1 MPDRWAGIIFV
12 KIRCI
17 LTRKTAHKCLI
28 CIEYQFGLILAIAII
43 ILSNYH
49 IITLNFRFQHIEYLI
64 ALATIPLLVVLYFQ
78 LMYWKKNT
86 IKKIGDQRLVQAL
99 IVNYSPINFLFKFLF
114 FALALAAVIAASANL
129 QKPGAMDNVQRKGV
143 DVVIAIDV
151 SKSMLAE
158 DIKPNRLERARQLVY
173 KLMEQ
178 LPNDRVGLVLF
189 AGRAYLQMPLTT
201 DHGAARMYIQQAGPE
216 VVPTQGTIISEALR
230 ASNSAFNSKER
241 KFKSIVL
248 ISDGE
253 DHDPQAVPLA
263 QQLAQ
268 DGVMINTIGIGSA
281 EGAPIM
287 DPATNENKKDANGN
301 TVISKLNEAE
311 LQQLAAATKGVYVKL
326 NEVDAAVNAITKQLS
341 TIESSSLDD
350 NAFRDYKSYF
360 QWFLAIA
367 FGLLMIEFF
376 LPERKFKAA

>member
-1 MPDRWAGIIFV
+1 MHFP
-12 KIRCI
+12 
-17 LTRKTAHKCLI
+17 
-28 CIEYQFGLILAIAII
+28 
-43 ILSNYH
+43 LSHYR
-49 IITLNFRFQHIEYLI
+49 IITLNYRFQHLEYLV
-64 ALATIPLLVVLYFQ
+64 ALATIPLIVVLYFQ
-78 LMYWKKNT
+78 LLHWKKNT
-86 IKKIGDQRLVQAL
+86 IKKIGDEKLVQAL
-99 IVNYSPINFLFKFLF
+99 IANYSPINFLLKFMF
-114 FALALAAVIAASANL
+114 FALGLAAVIVAAANL
-129 QKPGAMDNVQRKGV
+129 QKPGAMDNIQRKGV

-173 KLMEQ
+173 KLMDQ

-248 ISDGE
+248 ITDGE

-287 DPATNENKKDANGN
+287 DPSTNEYKKDENGV
-301 TVISKLNEAE
+301 TVVSRLNETL
-311 LQQLAAATKGVYVKL
+311 LQQLAGTTKGVYVKL
-326 NEVDAAVNAITKQLS
+326 NDVESAVTAVTKQLS

-367 FGLLMIEFF
+367 FAFLLIEFF
-376 LPERKFKAA
+376 LPERKLKAA

>member
-1 MPDRWAGIIFV
+1 
-12 KIRCI
+12 
-17 LTRKTAHKCLI
+17 
-28 CIEYQFGLILAIAII
+28 LA
-43 ILSNYH
+43 
-49 IITLNFRFQHIEYLI
+49 FRFQHIEYLV
-64 ALATIPLLVVLYFQ
+64 ALAVIPLVVILYAQ
-78 LMYWKKNT
+78 LLYWKKNT
-86 IKKIGDQRLVQAL
+86 AKKIGDPKLVQAL
-99 IVNYSPINFLFKFLF
+99 IVNYSPLNFLLKFLF
-114 FALALAAVIAASANL
+114 FVVALAAIIFAAANL
-129 QKPGAMDNVQRKGV
+129 QQPGAMDNIQRKGV

-173 KLMEQ
+173 KLMDQ

-216 VVPTQGTIISEALR
+216 VVPTQGTVISEALR

-248 ISDGE
+248 ITDGE
-253 DHDPQAVPLA
+253 DHDPQAVQLA

-268 DGVMINTIGIGSA
+268 NGIMINTIGIGSA

-287 DPATNENKKDANGN
+287 DPATNEYKKDETGN
-301 TVISKLNEAE
+301 TVVSKLNETE
-311 LQQLAAATKGVYVKL
+311 LQQLAGATKGVYVKL
-326 NEVDAAVNAITKQLS
+326 SDVDAAVNAITKQLN
-341 TIESSSLDD
+341 TIESTSLDD

-367 FGLLMIEFF
+367 LLLLLVEFF
-376 LPERKFKAA
+376 FPEKKLKVA

>member
-1 MPDRWAGIIFV
+1 V
-12 KIRCI
+12 S
-17 LTRKTAHKCLI
+17 
-28 CIEYQFGLILAIAII
+28 Y
-43 ILSNYH
+43 
-49 IITLNFRFQHIEYLI
+49 RFQHIEYLV

-78 LMYWKKNT
+78 LLYWKKNT

-99 IVNYSPINFLFKFLF
+99 IVNYSPTNFLFKFMF

-189 AGRAYLQMPLTT
+189 AGRAYLQMPLST
-201 DHGAARMYIQQAGPE
+201 DHAAARMYIQQAGPE

-311 LQQLAAATKGVYVKL
+311 LQQLASATKGVYVKL

-367 FGLLMIEFF
+367 FALLMIEFF

>member
-1 MPDRWAGIIFV
+1 
-12 KIRCI
+12 
-17 LTRKTAHKCLI
+17 L
-28 CIEYQFGLILAIAII
+28 
-43 ILSNYH
+43 NY
-49 IITLNFRFQHIEYLI
+49 RFQHIEYLI
-64 ALATIPLLVVLYFQ
+64 ALATIPLVVVLYFQ
-78 LMYWKKNT
+78 LQYWKKNT
-86 IKKIGDQRLVQAL
+86 IKKIGDQKLVQAL
-99 IVNYSPINFLFKFLF
+99 IANYSPVNFLLKFMF
-114 FALALAAVIAASANL
+114 FALALAAVIVAAANL

-173 KLMEQ
+173 KLMDQ

-216 VVPTQGTIISEALR
+216 VVPTQGTVISEALR

-248 ISDGE
+248 ITDGE

-287 DPATNENKKDANGN
+287 DPATNEYKKDENGN
-301 TVISKLNEAE
+301 TVVSRLNETE
-311 LQQLAAATKGVYVKL
+311 LQQLAGATKGVYVKL
-326 NEVDAAVNAITKQLS
+326 NEVDATVNAITKQLG

-367 FGLLMIEFF
+367 FAFLLIEFF
-376 LPERKFKAA
+376 LPERKLKAA

>member
-1 MPDRWAGIIFV
+1 MA
-12 KIRCI
+12 
-17 LTRKTAHKCLI
+17 
-28 CIEYQFGLILAIAII
+28 
-43 ILSNYH
+43 
-49 IITLNFRFQHIEYLI
+49 FRFQHIEYLI
-64 ALATIPLLVVLYFQ
+64 ALAAIPLLVVLYFQ

-86 IKKIGDQRLVQAL
+86 IKKIGDPKLVQAL
-99 IVNYSPINFLFKFLF
+99 IVNYSPTNFLFKFLC
-114 FALALAAVIAASANL
+114 FALALAVIIAASANL

-178 LPNDRVGLVLF
+178 LANDRVGLVLF

-201 DHGAARMYIQQAGPE
+201 DHSAARMYIQQAGPE

-230 ASNSAFNSKER
+230 AGNSAFNSKER
-241 KFKSIVL
+241 KFKSIIL
-248 ISDGE
+248 ITDGE

-281 EGAPIM
+281 QGAPIM
-287 DPATNENKKDANGN
+287 DPATNEYKKDENGV
-301 TVISKLNEAE
+301 TVVSKLNEIE
-311 LQQLAAATKGVYVKL
+311 LQQLAGATKGVYVKL
-326 NEVDAAVNAITKQLS
+326 TDVDAAVNAITKQLS
-341 TIESSSLDD
+341 TIETTSLDD
-350 NAFRDYKSYF
+350 NAFKDYKSYF

-367 FGLLMIEFF
+367 FALLMIEFF
-376 LPERKFKAA
+376 LPERKFRTA

>member
-1 MPDRWAGIIFV
+1 M
-12 KIRCI
+12 
-17 LTRKTAHKCLI
+17 
-28 CIEYQFGLILAIAII
+28 
-43 ILSNYH
+43 
-49 IITLNFRFQHIEYLI
+49 
-64 ALATIPLLVVLYFQ
+64 
-78 LMYWKKNT
+78 
-86 IKKIGDQRLVQAL
+86 VQAL
-99 IVNYSPINFLFKFLF
+99 IVNYSPTNFLFKFLF
-114 FALALAAVIAASANL
+114 FSLALAAIIAASANL

-178 LPNDRVGLVLF
+178 LSNDRVGLVLF

-216 VVPTQGTIISEALR
+216 VVPTQGTVISEALR

-248 ISDGE
+248 ITDGE

-287 DPATNENKKDANGN
+287 DPATNEYKKDESGN
-301 TVISKLNEAE
+301 TVVTRLNEAE
-311 LQQLAAATKGVYVKL
+311 LQQLAGATKGVYVKL
-326 NEVDAAVNAITKQLS
+326 NDVNAAVEAITKQLS

-367 FGLLMIEFF
+367 FVLLMIEFF
-376 LPERKFKAA
+376 LPERKFKTA

>member
-1 MPDRWAGIIFV
+1 M
-12 KIRCI
+12 
-17 LTRKTAHKCLI
+17 
-28 CIEYQFGLILAIAII
+28 
-43 ILSNYH
+43 
-49 IITLNFRFQHIEYLI
+49 
-64 ALATIPLLVVLYFQ
+64 
-78 LMYWKKNT
+78 
-86 IKKIGDQRLVQAL
+86 
-99 IVNYSPINFLFKFLF
+99 F
-114 FALALAAVIAASANL
+114 FALALAAVIVGAANL
-129 QKPGAMDNVQRKGV
+129 QQPGAMDNVQRKGV

-173 KLMEQ
+173 KLMDQ

-201 DHGAARMYIQQAGPE
+201 DHSAARMYIQQAGPE
-216 VVPTQGTIISEALR
+216 VVPTQGTVISEALR

-253 DHDPQAVPLA
+253 DHDPQAIPLA

-268 DGVMINTIGIGSA
+268 DGVMINTIGIGST

-287 DPATNENKKDANGN
+287 DPATNENKKDENGN

-311 LQQLAAATKGVYVKL
+311 LQQLAGATRGVYVKL

>member
-1 MPDRWAGIIFV
+1 MCRF
-12 KIRCI
+12 
-17 LTRKTAHKCLI
+17 
-28 CIEYQFGLILAIAII
+28 
-43 ILSNYH
+43 S
-49 IITLNFRFQHIEYLI
+49 IITLANYQIITLAFRFQHIEYLV
-64 ALATIPLLVVLYFQ
+64 ALATIPLIVVLYFQ

-86 IKKIGDQRLVQAL
+86 VKKIGDAKLVQAL
-99 IVNYSPINFLFKFLF
+99 IANYSPINFLLKFMF
-114 FALALAAVIAASANL
+114 FALALAAVIVASANL
-129 QKPGAMDNVQRKGV
+129 QKPGARDNVQRKGV
-143 DVVIAIDV
+143 DVVIAMDV

-173 KLMEQ
+173 KLIDQ

-230 ASNSAFNSKER
+230 AGNSAFNSKER

-248 ISDGE
+248 ITDGE

-263 QQLAQ
+263 QQLAE
-268 DGVMINTIGIGSA
+268 DGVMINSVGFGSA

-287 DPATNENKKDANGN
+287 DPATNEYKKDENGN
-301 TVISKLNEAE
+301 TVISRLNETE
-311 LQQLAAATKGVYVKL
+311 LQQLAGATRGIYVKL
-326 NEVDAAVNAITKQLS
+326 NDVDDAVNAITKQLS
-341 TIESSSLDD
+341 TIESTVLDD

-360 QWFLAIA
+360 QWFLVIA
-367 FGLLMIEFF
+367 FVFLMAEFF
-376 LPERKFKAA
+376 LPERKWKAA

>member
-1 MPDRWAGIIFV
+1 
-12 KIRCI
+12 
-17 LTRKTAHKCLI
+17 L
-28 CIEYQFGLILAIAII
+28 
-43 ILSNYH
+43 NY
-49 IITLNFRFQHIEYLI
+49 RFQHIEYLI
-64 ALATIPLLVVLYFQ
+64 ALATIPLIVVLYFQ
-78 LMYWKKNT
+78 LLYWKKNT
-86 IKKIGDQRLVQAL
+86 IKKIGDPKLVQVL
-99 IVNYSPINFLFKFLF
+99 IANYSPVNFLLKFMF
-114 FALALAAVIAASANL
+114 FALALAAVIVGAANL
-129 QKPGAMDNVQRKGV
+129 QQPGAMDNVQRKGV
-143 DVVIAIDV
+143 DVVIAMDV

-173 KLMEQ
+173 KLMDQ

-216 VVPTQGTIISEALR
+216 VVPTQGTVISEALR

-241 KFKSIVL
+241 KFKSIIL

-263 QQLAQ
+263 QQLSE

-287 DPATNENKKDANGN
+287 DPSTNEYKKDETGN
-301 TVISKLNEAE
+301 TVVSRLNETE
-311 LQQLAAATKGVYVKL
+311 LQQLAAASRGIYVKL
-326 NEVDAAVNAITKQLS
+326 NEVDATVNAITKQLG
-341 TIESSSLDD
+341 TIESTSLDD
-350 NAFRDYKSYF
+350 NAFREYKNYF

-367 FGLLMIEFF
+367 IVFLMIEFF
-376 LPERKFKAA
+376 LPERKLKAA

>member
-1 MPDRWAGIIFV
+1 M
-12 KIRCI
+12 
-17 LTRKTAHKCLI
+17 
-28 CIEYQFGLILAIAII
+28 YSS
-43 ILSNYH
+43 LSNYP
-49 IITLNFRFQHIEYLI
+49 IITLNYRFQHIEYLI
-64 ALATIPLLVVLYFQ
+64 ALAIIPLLVVLYFQ
-78 LMYWKKNT
+78 LLYWKKNT

-99 IVNYSPINFLFKFLF
+99 IVNYSPTNFLFKFLF
-114 FALALAAVIAASANL
+114 FALALAAIIAASANL
-129 QKPGAMDNVQRKGV
+129 QKPGAMDNIQRKGV

-178 LPNDRVGLVLF
+178 LSNDRVGLVLF

-216 VVPTQGTIISEALR
+216 VVPTQGTVISEALR

-248 ISDGE
+248 ITDGE

-263 QQLAQ
+263 QQLAE

-281 EGAPIM
+281 AGAPIM
-287 DPATNENKKDANGN
+287 DPATNEYKKDESGN
-301 TVISKLNEAE
+301 TVISRLNEAE
-311 LQQLAAATKGVYVKL
+311 LQQLAGATKGVYVKL
-326 NEVDAAVNAITKQLS
+326 NDVNAAVEAITKQLS

-367 FGLLMIEFF
+367 LALLMIEFF
-376 LPERKFKAA
+376 WPERKFKAA

>member
-1 MPDRWAGIIFV
+1 M
-12 KIRCI
+12 
-17 LTRKTAHKCLI
+17 
-28 CIEYQFGLILAIAII
+28 
-43 ILSNYH
+43 NY
-49 IITLNFRFQHIEYLI
+49 RFQHIEYLV

-78 LMYWKKNT
+78 LLYWKKNT

-99 IVNYSPINFLFKFLF
+99 IVNYSPTNFLFKFMF

-253 DHDPQAVPLA
+253 DHDPQALPLA

-311 LQQLAAATKGVYVKL
+311 LQQLASATKGVYVKL

-367 FGLLMIEFF
+367 FALLMIEFF

>member
-1 MPDRWAGIIFV
+1 MF
-12 KIRCI
+12 
-17 LTRKTAHKCLI
+17 L
-28 CIEYQFGLILAIAII
+28 
-43 ILSNYH
+43 
-49 IITLNFRFQHIEYLI
+49 FQHIEYLI

-78 LMYWKKNT
+78 LLYWKKNT
-86 IKKIGDQRLVQAL
+86 IKKIGDPKLVQAL
-99 IVNYSPINFLFKFLF
+99 IVNYSPTNFLFKFLF
-114 FALALAAVIAASANL
+114 FSLALAAIIAASANL

-178 LPNDRVGLVLF
+178 LSNDRVGLVLF

-216 VVPTQGTIISEALR
+216 VVPTQGTVISEALR

-248 ISDGE
+248 ITDGE

-287 DPATNENKKDANGN
+287 DPATNEYKKDESGN
-301 TVISKLNEAE
+301 TVVTRLNEAE
-311 LQQLAAATKGVYVKL
+311 LQQLAGATKGVYVKL
-326 NEVDAAVNAITKQLS
+326 NDVNAAVEAITKQLS

-360 QWFLAIA
+360 QWFLAVA
-367 FGLLMIEFF
+367 FALLMIEFF
-376 LPERKFKAA
+376 WPERKLKAAWKNYST

>member
-1 MPDRWAGIIFV
+1 M
-12 KIRCI
+12 
-17 LTRKTAHKCLI
+17 
-28 CIEYQFGLILAIAII
+28 
-43 ILSNYH
+43 
-49 IITLNFRFQHIEYLI
+49 FRFQHIEYLV

-78 LMYWKKNT
+78 LLYWKKNT

-99 IVNYSPINFLFKFLF
+99 IVNYSPTNFLFKFLF

-216 VVPTQGTIISEALR
+216 VVPTQGTVISEALR
-230 ASNSAFNSKER
+230 AGNSAFNSKER

-248 ISDGE
+248 ITDGE
-253 DHDPQAVPLA
+253 DHDPQAVPMA

-287 DPATNENKKDANGN
+287 DPATNEYKKDENGN
-301 TVISKLNEAE
+301 TVISRLNEAE
-311 LQQLAAATKGVYVKL
+311 LQQLAGATKGVYVKL

-341 TIESSSLDD
+341 TIESTSLDD
-350 NAFRDYKSYF
+350 NAFRDYKNYF

-376 LPERKFKAA
+376 LPERKFKTA

>member
-1 MPDRWAGIIFV
+1 MI
-12 KIRCI
+12 
-17 LTRKTAHKCLI
+17 
-28 CIEYQFGLILAIAII
+28 Y
-43 ILSNYH
+43 
-49 IITLNFRFQHIEYLI
+49 RFQHIEYLI

-78 LMYWKKNT
+78 LLYWKKST
-86 IKKIGDQRLVQAL
+86 IRKIGDPKLVQAL
-99 IVNYSPINFLFKFLF
+99 IVNYSPVNFLFKFMF
-114 FALALAAVIAASANL
+114 FALALAAIIAASANL
-129 QKPGAMDNVQRKGV
+129 QKPGAMDNIQRKGV

-178 LPNDRVGLVLF
+178 LSNDRVGLVLF

-216 VVPTQGTIISEALR
+216 VVPTQGTVISEALR

-248 ISDGE
+248 ITDGE

-287 DPATNENKKDANGN
+287 DPATNQYKKDENGN
-301 TVISKLNEAE
+301 TVVSRLNETE
-311 LQQLAAATKGVYVKL
+311 LQQLAGATKGVYVKL
-326 NEVDAAVNAITKQLS
+326 SDVDAAVNAITKQLS
-341 TIESSSLDD
+341 TIETTSLDD

-367 FGLLMIEFF
+367 FVLLMIEFF

>member
-1 MPDRWAGIIFV
+1 
-12 KIRCI
+12 
-17 LTRKTAHKCLI
+17 
-28 CIEYQFGLILAIAII
+28 
-43 ILSNYH
+43 
-49 IITLNFRFQHIEYLI
+49 
-64 ALATIPLLVVLYFQ
+64 
-78 LMYWKKNT
+78 MYWKKNT
-86 IKKIGDQRLVQAL
+86 VKKIGDPKLVQAL
-99 IVNYSPINFLFKFLF
+99 IANYSPTNFLLKFMF
-114 FALALAAVIAASANL
+114 FALALAAVIVASANL
-129 QKPGAMDNVQRKGV
+129 QKPGAMDDIQRKGV

-173 KLMEQ
+173 KLMDQ

-263 QQLAQ
+263 QQLAG
-268 DGVMINTIGIGSA
+268 DGVMINTVGIGSA

-287 DPATNENKKDANGN
+287 DPTTNEYKKDENGN
-301 TVISKLNEAE
+301 TVVSRLNEAE
-311 LQQLAAATKGVYVKL
+311 LQQLAGATKGIYVKL
-326 NEVDAAVNAITKQLS
+326 NEVDDAVNAITKQLS
-341 TIESSSLDD
+341 TIESTVLDD
-350 NAFRDYKSYF
+350 NAFKNYKNYF
-360 QWFLAIA
+360 QWFLAFA
-367 FGLLMIEFF
+367 FVLLMAEFF
-376 LPERKFKAA
+376 LPERKLKAA

>member
-1 MPDRWAGIIFV
+1 
-12 KIRCI
+12 
-17 LTRKTAHKCLI
+17 
-28 CIEYQFGLILAIAII
+28 
-43 ILSNYH
+43 
-49 IITLNFRFQHIEYLI
+49 LNFRFQHIEYLI

-99 IVNYSPINFLFKFLF
+99 IVNYSPTNFLFKFMF

-201 DHGAARMYIQQAGPE
+201 DHGAARMYIQQAGPD

-230 ASNSAFNSKER
+230 TSNSAFNSKER

-268 DGVMINTIGIGSA
+268 DGVMINTVGIGSA
-281 EGAPIM
+281 EGAHIM
-287 DPATNENKKDANGN
+287 DPVTNENKKDENGN
-301 TVISKLNEAE
+301 TVVSKLNEAE
-311 LQQLAAATKGVYVKL
+311 LQQLAGATKGVYVKL
-326 NEVDAAVNAITKQLS
+326 NEVDVAVNAITKQLS
-341 TIESSSLDD
+341 TIESTSLDD

>member
-1 MPDRWAGIIFV
+1 M
-12 KIRCI
+12 
-17 LTRKTAHKCLI
+17 
-28 CIEYQFGLILAIAII
+28 
-43 ILSNYH
+43 
-49 IITLNFRFQHIEYLI
+49 
-64 ALATIPLLVVLYFQ
+64 
-78 LMYWKKNT
+78 
-86 IKKIGDQRLVQAL
+86 VQAL
-99 IVNYSPINFLFKFLF
+99 IVNYSPTNFLFKFLF
-114 FALALAAVIAASANL
+114 FSLALAAIIAASANL

-178 LPNDRVGLVLF
+178 LSNDRVGLVLF

-201 DHGAARMYIQQAGPE
+201 DHSAARMYIQQAGPE
-216 VVPTQGTIISEALR
+216 VVPTQGTVISEALR

-248 ISDGE
+248 ITDGE

-287 DPATNENKKDANGN
+287 DPATNEYKKDESGN
-301 TVISKLNEAE
+301 TVVTRLNEAE
-311 LQQLAAATKGVYVKL
+311 LQQLAGATKGVYVKL
-326 NEVDAAVNAITKQLS
+326 NDVNAAVEAITKQLS

-360 QWFLAIA
+360 QWFLAVA
-367 FGLLMIEFF
+367 FALLMIEFF
-376 LPERKFKAA
+376 WPERKLKSA

>member
-1 MPDRWAGIIFV
+1 
-12 KIRCI
+12 
-17 LTRKTAHKCLI
+17 
-28 CIEYQFGLILAIAII
+28 
-43 ILSNYH
+43 
-49 IITLNFRFQHIEYLI
+49 
-64 ALATIPLLVVLYFQ
+64 
-78 LMYWKKNT
+78 MYWKKNT
-86 IKKIGDQRLVQAL
+86 VKKIGDPKLVQAL
-99 IVNYSPINFLFKFLF
+99 ISNYSPTNFLLKFMF
-114 FALALAAVIAASANL
+114 FALALAAVIVASANL
-129 QKPGAMDNVQRKGV
+129 QKPGAMDDIQRKGV

-173 KLMEQ
+173 KLMDQ

-263 QQLAQ
+263 QQLAG
-268 DGVMINTIGIGSA
+268 DGVMINTVGIGSA

-287 DPATNENKKDANGN
+287 DPTTNEYKKDENGN
-301 TVISKLNEAE
+301 TVVSRLNEAE
-311 LQQLAAATKGVYVKL
+311 LQQLAGATKGIYVKL
-326 NEVDAAVNAITKQLS
+326 NEVDDAVNAITKQLS
-341 TIESSSLDD
+341 TIESTVLDD
-350 NAFRDYKSYF
+350 NAFKNYKNYF
-360 QWFLAIA
+360 QWFLAFA
-367 FGLLMIEFF
+367 FVLLMAEFF
-376 LPERKFKAA
+376 LPERKLKAA

>member
-1 MPDRWAGIIFV
+1 
-12 KIRCI
+12 
-17 LTRKTAHKCLI
+17 
-28 CIEYQFGLILAIAII
+28 
-43 ILSNYH
+43 
-49 IITLNFRFQHIEYLI
+49 
-64 ALATIPLLVVLYFQ
+64 LYFQ
-78 LMYWKKNT
+78 LLHWKKNT
-86 IKKIGDQRLVQAL
+86 IKKIGDHKLVQVL
-99 IVNYSPINFLFKFLF
+99 IANYSPINFLLKFMF
-114 FALALAAVIAASANL
+114 FALALAAVIVGAANL
-129 QKPGAMDNVQRKGV
+129 QQPGAMDNVQRKGV

-173 KLMEQ
+173 KLMDQ

-201 DHGAARMYIQQAGPE
+201 DHSAARMYIQQAGPE
-216 VVPTQGTIISEALR
+216 VVPTQGTVISEALR

-248 ISDGE
+248 ITDGE

-263 QQLAQ
+263 QQLAE

-287 DPATNENKKDANGN
+287 DPATNELKKDENGN
-301 TVISKLNEAE
+301 TVVSKLNETE
-311 LQQLAAATKGVYVKL
+311 LQQLASATRGVYVKL
-326 NEVDAAVNAITKQLS
+326 NEVDAAVSTITKQLG
-341 TIESSSLDD
+341 TIESTSLDD
-350 NAFRDYKSYF
+350 NAFREYKNYF

-367 FGLLMIEFF
+367 LAFLMIEFF
-376 LPERKFKAA
+376 LPERKLKAA